1 VTDLRPLA
9 LALALVAA
17 AGCASHGRGPATPRP
32 APAAAGAPEA
42 SAASAPRSIL
52 VVPPLNQTTAVD
64 APLLFNTTVT
74 RPLAERGYYVF
85 PVALTTGVLQDLG
98 LTDEGLIA
106 RTPPSRFREVFGADA
121 VLFVTI
127 RAWVTT
133 YLVLA
138 SSVSVEAHYRLVET
152 ASGALLWERTERV
165 SQNSDVR
172 RGWLETV
179 LSAAVTAVAVDYRP
193 LARQANERAFSPTA
207 GLPAGPYRKQP

>member
-1 VTDLRPLA
+1 MTRLRPVA
-9 LALALVAA
+9 LALALVAT
-17 AGCASHGRGPATPRP
+17 AGCASHGRAPAALPP
-32 APAAAGAPEA
+32 APPAAGAPEA
-42 SAASAPRSIL
+42 PAPPAPRSIL

-98 LTDEGLIA
+98 LTDEGLIG

-138 SSVSVEAHYRLVET
+138 SSVSVEAHYRLVDT
-152 ASGALLWERTERV
+152 GSGAPLWERTERV

-179 LSAAVTAVAVDYRP
+179 VSAAVTAVAVDYRP
-193 LARQANERAFSPTA
+193 LARQANERAFAPAA
-207 GLPAGPYRKQP
+207 GLPAGPYRK